1 MFNVIF
7 NNIIHYNA
15 EEGTLCRLDNPEN
28 VLKLYYSANR
38 CLQILIEA
46 YPTPVL
52 QRFFLENVWEKND
65 QSATANTFY
74 QCISTIRK
82 AFSSLSLNEDVIIT
96 IPRKGVCISTNI
108 SIDVLNT
115 NVVTEQKK
123 LSTNSGGYFRKK
135 TFITLTIISMIP
147 IIGLFYVS
155 ILHQEKQSKLSNIY
169 KKIGGYQK
177 CAIYID
183 KSETTD
189 MENILNVISKQNVK
203 CDTKANIYYSSM
215 KSPIK
220 ESAIVCYEEKQGKCI
235 SIYRV
240 N

>member
-38 CLQILIEA
+38 CLQVLVEA

-52 QRFFLENVWEKND
+52 QRFFLENVWEKNG

-82 AFSSLSLNEDVIIT
+82 AFSSLSLNEDIIIT
-96 IPRKGVCISTNI
+96 IPRKGVCLSTNI
-108 SIDVLNT
+108 SISVLPT
-115 NVVTEQKK
+115 NIATEQKMFQ
-123 LSTNSGGYFRKK
+123 TNSGSDSRKK
-135 TFITLTIISMIP
+135 KIFTITLVIIIS
-147 IIGLFYVS
+147 IITLIYINAS
-155 ILHQEKQSKLSNIY
+155 TPLKQNKLSDIY
-169 KKIGGYQK
+169 KEIGAHQK
-177 CAIYID
+177 CVIYID
-183 KSETTD
+183 KHEANG
-189 MENILNVISKQNVK
+189 MEKIIDIISKEDIQ
-203 CDTKANIYYSSM
+203 CDTNANVYYSSM

-220 ESAIVCYEEKQGKCI
+220 ESVIVCYEEKQGKCI